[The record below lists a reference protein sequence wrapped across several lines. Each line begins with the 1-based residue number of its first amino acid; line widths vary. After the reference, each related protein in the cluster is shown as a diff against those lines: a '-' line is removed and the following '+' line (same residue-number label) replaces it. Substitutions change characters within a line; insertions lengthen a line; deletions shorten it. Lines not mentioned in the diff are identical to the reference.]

1 MQDEAPAAIPRSQRV
16 AAIRAWQQAEPTAG
30 IRGLGAISNKLSSAL
45 TGTLKHAIPVSAIET
60 ALGTASDLALRTSAR
75 QAMCEQA
82 GVRAIEDI
90 RALPLEQS
98 DALARRVKHRGMAL
112 AASSGAATGIGGAA
126 LIAADIPA
134 LLTVCLRTIH
144 RTAMAYGYPL
154 QGEAGRALAIGL
166 FALATSN
173 TAEEKQAAIA
183 ALSTTTPGAALPSL
197 AQAAWREGV
206 ERLSE
211 RELTKQALAYS
222 MHNLATQLGVNLAKR
237 KAAAAVPVLGAVI
250 GGSVNAWTVHDLARS
265 TQFAFQAWRL
275 GVWGD
280 AGQALAI
287 DADAT
292 ELVLPSD
299 TADN

>member
-1 MQDEAPAAIPRSQRV
+1 MSDNRPTVIPLSQRL
-16 AAIRAWQQAEPTAG
+16 AAIRAWQDAEPTAG
-30 IRGLGAISNKLSSAL
+30 IRGLGAVSNRLSSAL
-45 TGTLKHAIPVSAIET
+45 TKTLKNAIPVNAIET

-82 GVRAIEDI
+82 GVQAIEDI
-90 RALPLEQS
+90 RGLPLEHS
-98 DALARRVKHRGMAL
+98 DALARRVKRRGMAL
-112 AASSGAATGIGGAA
+112 AASSGAATGVGGAA

-144 RTAMAYGYPL
+144 QTAMAYGYPL
-154 QGEAGRALAIGL
+154 HGEAGRALAIGL

-173 TAEEKQAAIA
+173 TAEEKQAAIG
-183 ALSTTTPGAALPSL
+183 ALSQTMPGAALPSL

-222 MHNLATQLGVNLAKR
+222 LNNLATQLGVNLAKR

-265 TQFAFQAWRL
+265 TQCAFQAWRL
-275 GVWGD
+275 GEWGGGD
-280 AGQALAI
+280 QAPAIGDEQAGIALPHDKAG
-287 DADAT
+287 D
-292 ELVLPSD
+292 
-299 TADN
+299 

>member
-1 MQDEAPAAIPRSQRV
+1 MSQDTPTVIPQSQRL
-16 AAIRAWQQAEPTAG
+16 AAIRAWQDAEPTAG
-30 IRGLGAISNKLSSAL
+30 IRGLGVVSNKLSAAL
-45 TGTLKHAIPVSAIET
+45 TKTLKNAIPVNAIET

-82 GVRAIEDI
+82 GVRSIEDI
-90 RALPLEQS
+90 RNLPLEHS
-98 DALARRVKHRGMAL
+98 DALARRVKRRGMAL
-112 AASSGAATGIGGAA
+112 AASSGAATGVGGAA

-144 RTAMAYGYPL
+144 QTAMAYGYSL
-154 QGEAGRALAIGL
+154 HGEAGRALAIGL

-173 TAEEKQAAIA
+173 TAEEKQAAIG
-183 ALSTTTPGAALPSL
+183 ALSQTSPGAPLPSL

-222 MHNLATQLGVNLAKR
+222 LHNLATQLGVNLAKR

-265 TQFAFQAWRL
+265 TQYAFQAWRL
-275 GVWGD
+275 GVWGGVD
-280 AGQALAI
+280 RGAAIAADGTGIALP
-287 DADAT
+287 DGSAD
-292 ELVLPSD
+292 D
-299 TADN
+299 